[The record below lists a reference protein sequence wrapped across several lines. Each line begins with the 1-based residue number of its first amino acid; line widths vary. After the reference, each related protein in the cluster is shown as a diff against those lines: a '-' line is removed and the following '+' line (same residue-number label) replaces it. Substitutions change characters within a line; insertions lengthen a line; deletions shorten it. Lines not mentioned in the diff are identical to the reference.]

1 MARRANNRTKVPF
14 TYKLVLNQWLLSLF
28 KVNRFEECWPSNYT
42 MRRWKGW
49 TRTTF
54 TASITRLRPTTST

>member
-14 TYKLVLNQWLLSLF
+14 AYKLVLNQWLLSLF
-28 KVNRFEECWPSNYT
+28 NVKLFEECWPNTYA

-49 TRTTF
+49 TRTTSI
-54 TASITRLRPTTST
+54 ASTTRSWRTTST